1 MSTIYEINMSNA
13 QADVNTGRVKQN
25 SKIVEVFS
33 ALSAGKRPEV
43 DDKTLDKSVATIKE
57 LSSKA
62 IDGDNAARS
71 EINSIIRFSIESK
84 LLEVVRLFDFM
95 GTYRRIGYNE
105 APMMKTYGYES
116 IDSRFQASSS
126 DVPFAAVNWR
136 EYPIGTQTIS
146 AGFAV
151 DYRELQNGNFDGNI
165 REGMNQVQIDMQN
178 KMTYYVMTV
187 LYNALKNAKGV
198 KHFAEDNGITK
209 TAVDNMLKSMRRY
222 KDKKLFSQY
231 SLGMKQRLAIA
242 LAVMHDPELLILDEP
257 INGLDPI
264 GIAEVR
270 SFIRELCDARGK
282 TILISSHILSEISLL
297 ADDIGIIDHGA
308 LLEEES
314 LAELEQKSSKH
325 IRFTL
330 SDTAQAARILERN
343 FHENHFSIQD
353 DHNLRLH
360 NLDLPVGKIVTA
372 FVENGLEVSEAH
384 TCEESLEDYFKRVTG
399 GEGIA

>member
-71 EINSIIRFSIESK
+71 EINSIIRFSIEPR

-178 KMTYYVMTV
+178 KMTYYVMAV

-222 KDKKLFSQY
+222 GKVNIAGDYSVVSQFNDFAGFKRFSADEIRYANNIVAEEIRQTGLVSMYNGAFVTELPNAINWTQLNKDGTDYDLYMPQGLLFFLPRGSVSPLQVF
-231 SLGMKQRLAIA
+231 LRGGLTTMTGDDIVTRQHLTRFDMEFGAGVAEGMEDQ
-242 LAVMHDPELLILDEP
+242 
-257 INGLDPI
+257 I
-264 GIAEVR
+264 G
-270 SFIRELCDARGK
+270 
-282 TILISSHILSEISLL
+282 LIS
-297 ADDIGIIDHGA
+297 
-308 LLEEES
+308 
-314 LAELEQKSSKH
+314 
-325 IRFTL
+325 
-330 SDTAQAARILERN
+330 DTN
-343 FHENHFSIQD
+343 FDAPTF
-353 DHNLRLH
+353 
-360 NLDLPVGKIVTA
+360 
-372 FVENGLEVSEAH
+372 
-384 TCEESLEDYFKRVTG
+384 
-399 GEGIA
+399 